1 MEKILVVD
9 DERSL
14 RNAMKN
20 LLEADGFSVVLAKNG
35 EDALKSFSEHHPKL
49 VLLDVMMP
57 GMNGVQTCEALRKMD
72 PLVPVIFLT
81 AVPSDTSKVRAFG
94 AGADGYVEKGENPDV
109 LVAQIRAALKKAKVA
124 SSAASDSIVQLG
136 AVTVDM
142 AFLRVTGPNGLN
154 ESLTRTEATVFAALN
169 RRRGKYVNNNE
180 LFSAIHGEC
189 YSGDTSKVRNH
200 IQTLRKK
207 LGQARDM
214 IINNQSLG
222 YCLVR

>member
-35 EDALKSFSEHHPKL
+35 EDALKSFSEHRPKL

-57 GMNGVQTCEALRKMD
+57 GMNGVKTCEALRKMD

-207 LGQARDM
+207 LGRARDM

>member
-14 RNAMKN
+14 RNSMKN

-35 EDALKSFSEHHPKL
+35 EDALKSFSEHRPKL

>member
-35 EDALKSFSEHHPKL
+35 EDALKSFSEHRPKL